1 MELFGKSGLDHES
14 LKSIWAMVDDP
25 VDNKFDSIKFAIA
38 MHLIVCVTK
47 KKGLPKPLSLP
58 SSLAS
63 LARYSRAGG
72 KQAAG
77 FGGSGSISGGAA
89 AQPMQQQPA
98 QQQLPLVGG

>member
-1 MELFGKSGLDHES
+1 MAVELLGKSGLDHEF
-14 LKSIWAMVDDP
+14 LKSIWAI
-25 VDNKFDSIKFAIA
+25 VDNPVNNKLDSIEFVIA
-38 MHLIVCVTK
+38 MHLIICVT
-47 KKGLPKPLSLP
+47 KKGLPKPPSLP

-77 FGGSGSISGGAA
+77 FGGSGSVGGGAA

-98 QQQLPLVGG
+98 PLVGGW